1 MDAYSNDFKK
11 TVLSW
16 SFSLMYQLV
25 YRYGISHWSSFFTY
39 QLDIAETSQI
49 GPFY

>member
-16 SFSLMYQLV
+16 LVSLRYQLV
-25 YRYGISHWSSFFTY
+25 YRYDISDWSSFLRISDTVHKR
-39 QLDIAETSQI
+39 LK
-49 GPFY
+49 

>member
-16 SFSLMYQLV
+16 SVLLRHQLV
-25 YRYGISHWSSFFTY
+25 YRYDPYDVSNWSSFFTY
-39 QLDIAETSQI
+39 Q
-49 GPFY
+49 